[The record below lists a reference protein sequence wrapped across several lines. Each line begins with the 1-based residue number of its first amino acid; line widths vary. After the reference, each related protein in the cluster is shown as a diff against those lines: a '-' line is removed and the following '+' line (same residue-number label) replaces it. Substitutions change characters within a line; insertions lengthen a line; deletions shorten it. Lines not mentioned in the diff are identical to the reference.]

1 MIRISD
7 NKKIIPLLI
16 VADLLLTVLAK
27 LLHGVFTVYE
37 LLFIFYEF
45 GCLLVFL
52 YTLITGKAKLRIM
65 PLLELSCFM
74 LFGIAAYSTLT
85 YGQASIHGDTAIAT
99 LLSQAELKYR
109 SLLPRSWVYANG
121 DLWILDTQ
129 LATLPFTLILKNQSL
144 ARMLGT
150 LVMMILGAL
159 GLYLLDR
166 YLLHSGSHLISI
178 PVLFVFFFG
187 GNYTLMW
194 GNDHIIYQASYTCWL
209 FLIPAILILTYHVI
223 SNDVIKESK
232 GRIYL
237 AIYLI
242 FAVICYARGVR
253 AAAELMIPVAG
264 ASLLLGQIRDPK
276 LITKKKLFDMALVF
290 IPMILG
296 LLIYKA
302 ILATHIVNISSTSSA
317 VFVASQEEMLTNLVT
332 AFRNLFNIFG
342 FNKGVAAAS
351 VEGLADLVAIF
362 CCLLFVFVFPALEI
376 SKLREEE
383 EGFVFFFIFAMIH
396 NGLMLIATICFSGK
410 TSPSHILSF
419 VLVSVMLSS
428 HYVMKHLMTVKDTGK
443 IFCILFLIASLI
455 MGSQLALKSRGWT
468 GKLADRRYA
477 AEVLMEHGLSDYM
490 GYGTFWNIYPLSIY
504 SNLKLDVAA
513 IGYSDLA
520 VGLTPHANLVD
531 INKYSPQPDKKGA
544 YILLNYNENEELGG
558 TLESVIGE
566 CSEKFTIGEDH
577 IYVWDHDICSY
588 LE

>member
-16 VADLLLTVLAK
+16 GADLLLTVLAK

-74 LFGIAAYSTLT
+74 LFGIAAYSTLP

-166 YLLHSGSHLISI
+166 YLLHSRSHLVSI

-276 LITKKKLFDMALVF
+276 LITKKKLFDMAKV
-290 IPMILG
+290 
-296 LLIYKA
+296 
-302 ILATHIVNISSTSSA
+302 VSECS
-317 VFVASQEEMLTNLVT
+317 
-332 AFRNLFNIFG
+332 
-342 FNKGVAAAS
+342 AAS
-351 VEGLADLVAIF
+351 L
-362 CCLLFVFVFPALEI
+362 
-376 SKLREEE
+376 
-383 EGFVFFFIFAMIH
+383 
-396 NGLMLIATICFSGK
+396 
-410 TSPSHILSF
+410 
-419 VLVSVMLSS
+419 
-428 HYVMKHLMTVKDTGK
+428 
-443 IFCILFLIASLI
+443 
-455 MGSQLALKSRGWT
+455 
-468 GKLADRRYA
+468 
-477 AEVLMEHGLSDYM
+477 
-490 GYGTFWNIYPLSIY
+490 
-504 SNLKLDVAA
+504 
-513 IGYSDLA
+513 
-520 VGLTPHANLVD
+520 
-531 INKYSPQPDKKGA
+531 
-544 YILLNYNENEELGG
+544 
-558 TLESVIGE
+558 
-566 CSEKFTIGEDH
+566 
-577 IYVWDHDICSY
+577 
-588 LE
+588 